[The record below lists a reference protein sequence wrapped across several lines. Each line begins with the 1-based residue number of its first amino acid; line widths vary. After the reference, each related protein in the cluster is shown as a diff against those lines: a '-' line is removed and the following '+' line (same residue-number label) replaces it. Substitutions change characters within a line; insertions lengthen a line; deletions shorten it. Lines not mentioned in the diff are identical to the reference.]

1 MSCPPYVACQITS
14 AAAQAV
20 AMLTDSVIVKRKTDA
35 ATDPDGAGGFK
46 PVSGDGT
53 ETVATIDGLLTSPRR
68 VSRERDIGS
77 QVNAPVPFD
86 VYLEHPTIVRSEDQ
100 LIINSRT
107 FEVQGVSKLEA
118 IATLDRAFCVELQK

>member
-1 MSCPPYVACQITS
+1 MSCQPYIDCQIT
-14 AAAQAV
+14 AASAQAV

-35 ATDPDGAGGFK
+35 LTEPDGAGGLK

-53 ETVATIDGLLTSPRR
+53 ETVATIPGLLTSPRR
-68 VSRERDIGS
+68 TSRERDIAS

-86 VYLEHPTIVRSEDQ
+86 IYLAHPTVVKAEDQ
-100 LIINSRT
+100 LIINTRT